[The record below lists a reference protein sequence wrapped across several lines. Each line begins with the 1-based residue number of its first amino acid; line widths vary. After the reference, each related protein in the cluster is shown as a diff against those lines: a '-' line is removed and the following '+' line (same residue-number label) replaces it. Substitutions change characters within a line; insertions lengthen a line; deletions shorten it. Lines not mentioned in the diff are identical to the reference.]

1 MPLKTCDILR
11 YEARGSDF
19 ALVRLAADGTRSEI
33 ILTPANVVHLGL
45 LAPVFSRRLLANKI
59 GKRSATMA
67 AVVKRRMVNTN
78 LRVVEVLL
86 SALDRSGR
94 RLDSVM
100 TERKARLLASKLIE
114 KADELAKSSEPSKQ

>member
-1 MPLKTCDILR
+1 
-11 YEARGSDF
+11 
-19 ALVRLAADGTRSEI
+19 
-33 ILTPANVVHLGL
+33 
-45 LAPVFSRRLLANKI
+45 
-59 GKRSATMA
+59 MA

-78 LRVVEVLL
+78 LRMVEVLL

-114 KADELAKSSEPSKQ
+114 KANELAKSSEPSKQ

>member
-1 MPLKTCDILR
+1 
-11 YEARGSDF
+11 
-19 ALVRLAADGTRSEI
+19 LAADGSRSEI

-78 LRVVEVLL
+78 LRMVEVLL

-114 KADELAKSSEPSKQ
+114 KANELAKSSEPSKQ